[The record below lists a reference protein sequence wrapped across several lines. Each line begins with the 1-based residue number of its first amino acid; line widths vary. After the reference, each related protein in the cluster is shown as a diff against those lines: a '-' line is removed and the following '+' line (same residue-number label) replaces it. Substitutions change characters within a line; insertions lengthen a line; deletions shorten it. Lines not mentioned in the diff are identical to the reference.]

1 MKVVRHYIMRRLM
14 YKLSGEFNRLNIGGT
29 SRWRPENWEA
39 SPNYFSLGISILK
52 YPEGLISQLKNSYG
66 TILQDQD

>member
-29 SRWRPENWEA
+29 SRWRPEN
-39 SPNYFSLGISILK
+39 
-52 YPEGLISQLKNSYG
+52 
-66 TILQDQD
+66 